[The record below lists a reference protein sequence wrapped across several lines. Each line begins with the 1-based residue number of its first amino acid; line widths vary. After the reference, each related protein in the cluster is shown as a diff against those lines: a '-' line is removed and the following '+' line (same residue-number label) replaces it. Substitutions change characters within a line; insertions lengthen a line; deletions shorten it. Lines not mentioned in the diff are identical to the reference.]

1 MVQELL
7 HFQVSATGLAE
18 AVDRG
23 IQHFNCNR
31 SDLEVDILQP
41 PRQGLFGLFGR
52 KNAVVRLRVINRVQA
67 GRLILEK
74 LLSLIGMDA
83 RVESSIPARTLN
95 IISDQSAIIIGRH
108 GQTID
113 SLQTV
118 LNGLLDS
125 ALPGGGRLVVDCD
138 DYRQRRI
145 AALQGLARKLVRQA
159 RESGGTAISESLPG
173 DQCHILQQLLTR
185 MPDITVWTRGQGHL
199 KQMVVGLKA

>member
-7 HFQVSATGLAE
+7 HFRVSATGLPE

-23 IQHFNCNR
+23 VQYFNCNR
-31 SDLEVDILQP
+31 GDLEADILQP

-74 LLSLIGMDA
+74 LLSLIGIDA
-83 RVESSIPARTLN
+83 RVEISTPALTLN
-95 IISDQSAIIIGRH
+95 IISDQSALVIGRH

-113 SLQTV
+113 SLEIV
-118 LNGLLDS
+118 LNGLLDRV
-125 ALPGGGRLVVDCD
+125 LPGGGRLVVDCD
-138 DYRQRRI
+138 GYRQRRL

-173 DQCHILQQLLTR
+173 DQCRILQQLLTR
-185 MPDITVWTRGQGHL
+185 MPGITVRTRGQGHL
-199 KQMVVGLKA
+199 KKMVVGLKA